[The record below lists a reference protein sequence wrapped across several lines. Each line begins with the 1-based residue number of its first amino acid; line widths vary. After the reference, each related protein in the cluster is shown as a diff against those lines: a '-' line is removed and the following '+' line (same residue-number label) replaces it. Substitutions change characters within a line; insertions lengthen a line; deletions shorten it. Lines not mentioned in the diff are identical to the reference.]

1 LAHRPRSVSSLFILF
16 NAISPV
22 VGVCG
27 RVLRLREVE
36 DVGVLEA
43 ESVRGSSRSK
53 VSAALKQASGYL
65 GR

>member
-1 LAHRPRSVSSLFILF
+1 LFILF

-43 ESVRGSSRSK
+43 ESV
-53 VSAALKQASGYL
+53 
-65 GR
+65 